1 MTLTEKIA
9 FIANQQGKREASL
22 LAQALDRGV
31 DVLYRESLIDAYL
44 AGTLSRE
51 DLVGELGSDAAVAI
65 DAQRDA
71 IRKDIAWGLAG
82 G

>member
-1 MTLTEKIA
+1 MTLAEKIA
-9 FIANQQGKREASL
+9 FIASQQGEQEATL

-44 AGTLSRE
+44 NRTLPRE
-51 DLVGELGSDAAVAI
+51 ELVRELGPEAAVEI
-65 DAQRDA
+65 DANRDA
-71 IRKDIAWGLAG
+71 IQKDIAWGLAG